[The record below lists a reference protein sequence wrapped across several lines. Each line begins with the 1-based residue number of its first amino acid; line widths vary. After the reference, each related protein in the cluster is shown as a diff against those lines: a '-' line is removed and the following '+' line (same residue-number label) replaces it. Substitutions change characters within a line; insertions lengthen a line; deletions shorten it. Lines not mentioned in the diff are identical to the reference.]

1 MGIADFLHS
10 ILGPSPREAPR
21 GKRFW
26 LFYAGPENYL
36 SSSGVRDLQ
45 QESFWSCESETQKG
59 DLILIYRKSMNQLSV
74 EFLTREFDMPR
85 QVATRVKQ
93 SKVGKDFPAI
103 WEATTNA
110 KATPRWGWAYG
121 CEVRKVQRI
130 DPPLSLDQL
139 KAEPRLRKW
148 EGLRWNLQA
157 KGRSALEIPQDA
169 WDAIVSLIQD
179 PKK

>member
-1 MGIADFLHS
+1 MGVADCLRS
-10 ILGPSPREAPR
+10 IFGPSPREAPSA
-21 GKRFW
+21 KKFW
-26 LFYAGPENYL
+26 LFYAGHENYL
-36 SSSGVRDLQ
+36 CSSGIRDLP
-45 QESFWSCESETQKG
+45 QETFWSCESETKKG
-59 DLILIYRKSMNQLSV
+59 DFILVYRKSMNRLSV

-103 WEATTNA
+103 WEATTDA
-110 KATPRWGWAYG
+110 KATPCWGWAYG
-121 CEVRKVQRI
+121 CEARVVQCI

-148 EGLRWNLQA
+148 EALRWNLQA

-169 WDAIVSLIQD
+169 WNVIVSLIQG

>member
-10 ILGPSPREAPR
+10 IFGPLPREAPR
-21 GKRFW
+21 AKRFW

-36 SSSGVRDLQ
+36 CSTGVRDLP
-45 QESFWSCESETQKG
+45 QETFWSCESETKKG
-59 DLILIYRKSMNQLSV
+59 DFILVYRKSMNQLSV

-103 WEATTNA
+103 WEATTDA

-121 CEVRKVQRI
+121 CEAREVQRI

-169 WDAIVSLIQD
+169 WDVIVSLIQG

>member
-1 MGIADFLHS
+1 MGIADLLHS
-10 ILGPSPREAPR
+10 IFGPWPREAPR
-21 GKRFW
+21 ARRFW

-36 SSSGVRDLQ
+36 CSSGVRDLQ
-45 QESFWSCESETQKG
+45 QDAFWSCESETQKG
-59 DLILIYRKSMNQLSV
+59 DLILVYRKSMNQLSV
-74 EFLTREFDMPR
+74 EFLTSEFAMLR

-103 WEATTNA
+103 WEATTDA

-121 CEVRKVQRI
+121 CQVREVQRI

-169 WDAIVSLIQD
+169 WNVIVSLIQG